1 MTTNGAEEWDI
12 EVGRDGNPTG
22 YIVRK
27 GSRAAFYNTTRLA
40 GPEVSQATQ
49 MAEEQNAKVLRIM
62 QEARRPMTPWDV
74 WDAGL
79 DGPMSSWWLIGSVR
93 RAMTTLS
100 DGDTPAL
107 VKCATKR
114 HSGPRGRLCYE
125 WALPEHVGDEVKN
138 G

>member
-1 MTTNGAEEWDI
+1 MADNNQQAARELQCRTCRWWKES
-12 EVGRDGNPTG
+12 
-22 YIVRK
+22 
-27 GSRAAFYNTTRLA
+27 SRARLI
-40 GPEVSQATQ
+40 GEC
-49 MAEEQNAKVLRIM
+49 
-62 QEARRPMTPWDV
+62 RRMP
-74 WDAGL
+74 L